1 MIQKIGLKLVYDFEV
16 KGNTLFFFNDNADNL
31 ITDVKKIIR
40 SKRYDFLKLVD
51 FLNKSEVRF
60 IKKQDR
66 RECKDKIKV
75 IYRNRKNYEFIQT
88 KNLLDTLNF
97 SELSVFILN
106 QEDVEKK
113 NDYKTSLE
121 KAYIMCYIGDYYN
134 SYKTYKQISEIALKN
149 KEFLIYA
156 LSEFN
161 RYYVGKLVR
170 NRFKYGKTITEKVE
184 KEIEKIELD
193 KILLRFPFNPVEH
206 EFIKSI
212 ISWNFVNSNKM
223 LNIKQKMDKDE
234 NTCYTWI
241 AKDSTGIYQFQNYIE
256 KFWKFIKY
264 NLLSIDKY
272 NEIRG
277 IFYNYIDS
285 ILKSYSIPKVYLSE
299 EFSILGEKS
308 ENIKIE
314 ELSAFDLKCIVE
326 YLGYK
331 DLENILQRY
340 EISELKVKEDEF
352 DNFITII
359 KNTIDFLKKDDKYNF
374 NIQINTIFLLLSV
387 IKFNSQQYENIN
399 NYILEYLNSRTLSI
413 NEYRYL
419 NKYLYY
425 QWENFKNFEL
435 NSLVNILLN
444 ILENLK
450 AFKDIF
456 DSQINIIHNLTS
468 YIYINCKDFKL
479 NNENLIYSLI
489 NNSSNNMYII
499 LTELYRILNIKEKTK
514 IRNAIKSKLNINEYE
529 MFHGEIYYKS
539 LTSKIIKP
547 KSEYEVKY
555 FELIEKIEDEED
567 EYFKSYPN
575 QLEIILGWTSNL
587 ILNNYI
593 LDKGKFNKFL
603 GIMDDYDFLYDI
615 NKFPVNKFKIEW
627 LNKFSESLI
636 IKISQ
641 HDNIKLEIKRKI
653 EKMIL
658 EGNKIDNKLLKIYIK
673 YFN

>member
-1 MIQKIGLKLVYDFEV
+1 M
-16 KGNTLFFFNDNADNL
+16 
-31 ITDVKKIIR
+31 
-40 SKRYDFLKLVD
+40 
-51 FLNKSEVRF
+51 
-60 IKKQDR
+60 
-66 RECKDKIKV
+66 
-75 IYRNRKNYEFIQT
+75 
-88 KNLLDTLNF
+88 
-97 SELSVFILN
+97 
-106 QEDVEKK
+106 
-113 NDYKTSLE
+113 
-121 KAYIMCYIGDYYN
+121 
-134 SYKTYKQISEIALKN
+134 
-149 KEFLIYA
+149 
-156 LSEFN
+156 
-161 RYYVGKLVR
+161 
-170 NRFKYGKTITEKVE
+170 
-184 KEIEKIELD
+184 
-193 KILLRFPFNPVEH
+193 
-206 EFIKSI
+206 
-212 ISWNFVNSNKM
+212 
-223 LNIKQKMDKDE
+223 
-234 NTCYTWI
+234 
-241 AKDSTGIYQFQNYIE
+241 
-256 KFWKFIKY
+256 
-264 NLLSIDKY
+264 
-272 NEIRG
+272 
-277 IFYNYIDS
+277 
-285 ILKSYSIPKVYLSE
+285 
-299 EFSILGEKS
+299 
-308 ENIKIE
+308 
-314 ELSAFDLKCIVE
+314 
-326 YLGYK
+326 
-331 DLENILQRY
+331 
-340 EISELKVKEDEF
+340 
-352 DNFITII
+352 
-359 KNTIDFLKKDDKYNF
+359 
-374 NIQINTIFLLLSV
+374 
-387 IKFNSQQYENIN
+387 
-399 NYILEYLNSRTLSI
+399 
-413 NEYRYL
+413 
-419 NKYLYY
+419 
-425 QWENFKNFEL
+425 
-435 NSLVNILLN
+435 VNILLN

-450 AFKDIF
+450 ASKDIF
-456 DSQINIIHNLTS
+456 DSQINIIHNLTC